1 MKRLLLACSLV
12 GAIAA
17 AQAQPPHDPVIDAQK
32 RSVQLQ
38 KTLQL
43 SDEQAAKVKT
53 IFENTDQQRKAL
65 MEKYKPQFEAF
76 RADQKSLHDQTH
88 QQLAGVLTPKQLVA
102 LQELEK
108 HRSKHGGM
116 HRGGPDGDHHGE
128 DRGQPPK

>member
-12 GAIAA
+12 GAIAG
-17 AQAQPPHDPVIDAQK
+17 AQAQPSPHDPAIDAQK

-43 SDEQAAKVKT
+43 SDDQAAKVKA

-76 RADQKSLHDQTH
+76 HAEQKTLHEQTH
-88 QQLAGVLTPKQLVA
+88 SQLSAVLTPKQLVA

-108 HRSKHGGM
+108 HRSMHRGG
-116 HRGGPDGDHHGE
+116 HRGGPDGDH
-128 DRGQPPK
+128 DRPPKP